1 MEMAIGIGM
10 FTLVVCLLVIVI
22 LIAKKKLVATGE
34 VTISI
39 NEDAEKSIQ
48 VAAGDKLLGALASQS
63 ILFRLP
69 VVAAEPVVSAE

>member
-39 NEDAEKSIQ
+39 NEDAEK
-48 VAAGDKLLGALASQS
+48 AFKLPRVTSYSALWRVRVF
-63 ILFRLP
+63 LFRLP

>member
-22 LIAKKKLVATGE
+22 LIAKKQLVATGE

-39 NEDAEKSIQ
+39 NEDAEKKHSSC
-48 VAAGDKLLGALASQS
+48 GG
-63 ILFRLP
+63 
-69 VVAAEPVVSAE
+69 